1 MRPLRVILVFFSIVV
16 LFQSPSFSEEPLKE
30 GVAPDPIQAASNFI
44 TGLTGQTPAMLGLA
58 GDLQDLAAIGEA
70 IIAGDFSKASHK
82 LGEVTAGK
90 VIGYTAP
97 AIGQIIAIGNIGKM
111 AGDAAVTWV
120 GQKNFE
126 KIYATMLEVVGP
138 VENWPKTRE
147 EALRDE
153 FFQAT
158 MAAEYRYL
166 ETYLIERGY
175 AKDRAEAEKVAIDM
189 ILAKGSF
196 ERLCNQYGLE
206 GKERTYENLKREIE
220 SEAQVSAEMAR
231 EEELAR
237 VEELKAKEAAKEKQE
252 EEAVEAELVK
262 EMAALDKEKEQ
273 DELDEKPK
281 PEQSPSL
288 PKPGDTLVVPV
299 DEQDDKP
306 KPEKPKPTELISWS
320 VSSSAGEDQTA
331 FTVTVNNISGKTI
344 EEFACEVEPIGSYS
358 EGGVGWGSSPSFS
371 IIAPEQ
377 SISFVVLAM
386 GDVKGVGLSFK
397 GNGKLLGGQELA
409 SIHRKKEISADGSYR
424 GGFAGNGISG
434 KISISIRGSSVNGA
448 LSGNYKD
455 SNQNVSITGSISG
468 SYNPE
473 TGGIYAKWSGMAT
486 GSMRYEGKLHDVYE
500 PIFGKL
506 EGVIK
511 KGSLAGS
518 WSGGSE
524 YVELSGSWE
533 AK

>member
-231 EEELAR
+231 
-237 VEELKAKEAAKEKQE
+237 
-252 EEAVEAELVK
+252 
-262 EMAALDKEKEQ
+262 
-273 DELDEKPK
+273 
-281 PEQSPSL
+281 
-288 PKPGDTLVVPV
+288 
-299 DEQDDKP
+299 
-306 KPEKPKPTELISWS
+306 
-320 VSSSAGEDQTA
+320 
-331 FTVTVNNISGKTI
+331 
-344 EEFACEVEPIGSYS
+344 
-358 EGGVGWGSSPSFS
+358 
-371 IIAPEQ
+371 
-377 SISFVVLAM
+377 
-386 GDVKGVGLSFK
+386 
-397 GNGKLLGGQELA
+397 
-409 SIHRKKEISADGSYR
+409 
-424 GGFAGNGISG
+424 
-434 KISISIRGSSVNGA
+434 
-448 LSGNYKD
+448 
-455 SNQNVSITGSISG
+455 
-468 SYNPE
+468 
-473 TGGIYAKWSGMAT
+473 
-486 GSMRYEGKLHDVYE
+486 
-500 PIFGKL
+500 
-506 EGVIK
+506 
-511 KGSLAGS
+511 
-518 WSGGSE
+518 
-524 YVELSGSWE
+524 
-533 AK
+533 